1 MSKFGLRVITIF
13 SVCFIGFLVVGCG
26 SSGSNSQPVNALVA
40 AQSAVVISAQTV
52 VNIESNREIAITGE
66 LFITDA
72 QTDKVTVTSADDTT
86 AKVSITIIGVAR
98 SDDFLVN
105 KETKLNADGI
115 NTGLSA
121 YTLIENAFSE
131 GSIESPD
138 MYSGNHQDVEHIIDE
153 WVAVFVQATFSEEG
167 SLI

>member
-1 MSKFGLRVITIF
+1 M
-13 SVCFIGFLVVGCG
+13 
-26 SSGSNSQPVNALVA
+26 VA

-98 SDDFLVN
+98 SDDFL
-105 KETKLNADGI
+105 ETRDKA
-115 NTGLSA
+115 
-121 YTLIENAFSE
+121 EC
-131 GSIESPD
+131 
-138 MYSGNHQDVEHIIDE
+138 
-153 WVAVFVQATFSEEG
+153 
-167 SLI
+167 